1 MKRDDLQDLALHMTQ
16 RANEFS
22 IYRERARAHAERVHE
37 RGVMLAVYSTA
48 GSMISVALLEPVA
61 AMAFSA
67 VTLAAVGWAAYDRLA
82 INRRFRELSESRL
95 LTVTDVAEPPR
106 QASRVHGPN

>member
-1 MKRDDLQDLALHMTQ
+1 MRRDALQDLALHMTQ

-22 IYRERARAHAERVHE
+22 KYRERARDQAERMHE

-48 GSMISVALLEPVA
+48 GSMVSVVLMEPVA
-61 AMAFSA
+61 ALAFSA

-95 LTVTDVAEPPR
+95 VTLVDEARPR
-106 QASRVHGPN
+106 QN